1 MTTIPPFILQLPPWL
16 TEFLATIPEDF
27 SSINQRM
34 TFVIELS
41 RLNVKY
47 RTGGPFAAA
56 VFDSN
61 TNRLIAPGVNL
72 VTSAHASLA
81 HAEMVALTFAQQTV
95 KHHDLGAKGLSPH
108 ELVTSTEP
116 CAMCL
121 GAIPW
126 SGVKTLTCGARDED
140 ASAIGFDEGEKPLDW
155 IAALKTREISLNR
168 DINRNE
174 ANQILQDYVKNGGTI
189 YNGRQ

>member
-1 MTTIPPFILQLPPWL
+1 M
-16 TEFLATIPEDF
+16 A
-27 SSINQRM
+27 
-34 TFVIELS
+34 FVIELS
-41 RLNVKY
+41 RLNVQY

-56 VFDSN
+56 IFDSN
-61 TNRLIAPGVNL
+61 TNQLIAPGVNL

-81 HAEMVALTFAQQTV
+81 HAEMVALTFAQQAV
-95 KHHDLGAKGLSPH
+95 GHHDLGAEDSSSH

-126 SGVKTLTCGARDED
+126 SGVKILTCGARDED

-155 IAALKTREISLNR
+155 VATLKARGISVNR
-168 DINRNE
+168 DINRHE
-174 ANQILQDYVKNGGTI
+174 ANQILQDYAKHDGTI
-189 YNGRQ
+189 YNGRQGMSQSS